1 MRKRIVMMLAFILT
15 MWMPILADNNRVI
28 TFDQLP
34 TQAQAILKQH
44 FADKVPA
51 IVTKERKEYKVV
63 FQGGEIAEFNKKG
76 KWTELDCKTSAVPTS
91 LIPEQIRATVQQ
103 TFPGATI
110 IKIDRVRKGY
120 EVKLNNRMEMK
131 FNKRFNI
138 IEFDD

>member
-1 MRKRIVMMLAFILT
+1 MTLQEAIEARHSVRKYIDKEIPANIIVAL
-15 MWMPILADNNRVI
+15 
-28 TFDQLP
+28 Q
-34 TQAQAILKQH
+34 
-44 FADKVPA
+44 DK
-51 IVTKERKEYKVV
+51 
-63 FQGGEIAEFNKKG
+63 IAEFNKKG

>member
-63 FQGGEIAEFNKKG
+63 FQGGEIAEF
-76 KWTELDCKTSAVPTS
+76 
-91 LIPEQIRATVQQ
+91 QQ
-103 TFPGATI
+103 E
-110 IKIDRVRKGY
+110 R
-120 EVKLNNRMEMK
+120 EM
-131 FNKRFNI
+131 
-138 IEFDD
+138 D